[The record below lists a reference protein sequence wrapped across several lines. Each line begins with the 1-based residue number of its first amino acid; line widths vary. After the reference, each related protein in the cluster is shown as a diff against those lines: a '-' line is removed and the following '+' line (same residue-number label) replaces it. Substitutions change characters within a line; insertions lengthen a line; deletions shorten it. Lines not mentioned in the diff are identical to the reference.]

1 MSLFYMWTNYS
12 ELMSGAELSY
22 FVHSVDG
29 ERYGAWYRVRS
40 SDQLEVIGVGML
52 ETTEFAGFDP
62 EGTAR
67 SVLENFVRQQR
78 SLGIPMPSVAS
89 ETPETQGV
97 IENEESSLL
106 HSRPD
111 HQDRS
116 APRVSAR

>member
-1 MSLFYMWTNYS
+1 MSTNYS
-12 ELMSGAELSY
+12 ELMSGAELKY

-29 ERYGAWYRVRS
+29 ERYGAWYRAKS

-52 ETTEFAGFDP
+52 ETTEFAGFDA

-78 SLGIPMPSVAS
+78 SLGIPMPSLTS
-89 ETPETQGV
+89 ETSETQSA
-97 IENEESSLL
+97 IENEDSSLL

-111 HQDRS
+111 QLDDSASRS
-116 APRVSAR
+116 AAR